1 VDPRIAVVIATRDR
15 APDLLGTLERL
26 RALPERPALYVVDTG
41 SSDGT
46 PELVRRRFPGV
57 AVLHASPD
65 EGAAARMAGVRAAQ
79 APFVAFCDDDSWWEP
94 GALSRAADLLEAHPD
109 VGLLAARVMLAGGRL
124 GLTCEQVARVR
135 PTARPGLPGPA
146 IGGFVA
152 CGAVVRRD
160 AYLSAGGF
168 PPEWPFGGEEQP
180 LAVALLDRG
189 WELVYVP
196 SVVAQHRPSARRDR
210 AARTAIAARNDLR
223 MAWER
228 RALRPALAITAGSLR
243 RALAD
248 RDHRRGVLSALRELP
263 SALRRRARASTR
275 AERRLAELALPRSS

>member
-65 EGAAARMAGVRAAQ
+65 EGAAARTAGVRAAQ

-124 GLTCEQVARVR
+124 EPTCER
-135 PTARPGLPGPA
+135 PA